1 MTKTKQLTIQWTHGM
16 KIIKFSALVYNKF
29 YQQYTI
35 LVIVPNA
42 NIAGTPK

>member
-1 MTKTKQLTIQWTHGM
+1 M

-42 NIAGTPK
+42 IIAGTPK